1 MGINEQV
8 IIGIFNKISISS
20 FTVHS
25 KISSGCV
32 AANCSYVRS
41 P

>member
-1 MGINEQV
+1 MGINEEVV
-8 IIGIFNKISISS
+8 IGTFNKISISS

-25 KISSGCV
+25 KISGGCGAV
-32 AANCSYVRS
+32 NCLYVRS